1 MPTTE
6 PQSQTRL
13 TTLDE
18 IQHRYVTTNGVALH
32 VVTAGPQDGPLVILL
47 HGFPEFWYGWRRQI
61 PALAEA
67 GFTVWAPDQRGYN
80 LSDKPTGS
88 SNYNL
93 DVLAD
98 DIVGLIDAGGRERAF
113 VVGHD
118 WGGAVAWWLARV
130 FPERIE
136 KLVILNSPHGSA
148 LSRML
153 QQSRQQRM
161 RSAYMF
167 FFQVPVLPEA
177 ILGLANWRP
186 LLWLLGRSSNQGTFS
201 QADLT
206 AYRQAFARPRAMTS
220 MLQWYRTNLRS
231 RPSRRGRRRI
241 SVPSMLLWGS
251 QDSFFMPELASESL
265 GYCDDG
271 RLEWFEGATHWLH
284 LEQPE
289 QVNDEIITFFRNG
302 QGS

>member
-1 MPTTE
+1 MPSTE
-6 PQSQTRL
+6 PQ
-13 TTLDE
+13 TLASLASLRE
-18 IQHRYVTTNGVALH
+18 VQHRYVTTNGVALH

-80 LSDKPTGS
+80 LSDKPRGS
-88 SNYNL
+88 NSYNL
-93 DVLAD
+93 DTLAD
-98 DIVGLIDAGGRERAF
+98 DILGLIHAADRERAF

-148 LSRML
+148 LSKML
-153 QQSRQQRM
+153 RQSRAQRM

-177 ILGLANWRP
+177 ILGLADWRP
-186 LLWLLGRSSNQGTFS
+186 LLWLLGRTSNQGAFS

-206 AYRQAFARPRAMTS
+206 AYRQAFSRPRAMTS
-220 MLQWYRTNLRS
+220 MLQWYRTNLQS
-231 RPSRRGRRRI
+231 RPSRRGRRRV
-241 SVPSMLLWGS
+241 SVPTMLLWGS
-251 QDSFFMPELASESL
+251 QDSFFTPELASESL
-265 GYCDDG
+265 GYCEDA
-271 RLEWFEGATHWLH
+271 RLEWLEGATHWLH

-289 QVNDEIITFFRNG
+289 QVNEEIITFLRNR
-302 QGS
+302 